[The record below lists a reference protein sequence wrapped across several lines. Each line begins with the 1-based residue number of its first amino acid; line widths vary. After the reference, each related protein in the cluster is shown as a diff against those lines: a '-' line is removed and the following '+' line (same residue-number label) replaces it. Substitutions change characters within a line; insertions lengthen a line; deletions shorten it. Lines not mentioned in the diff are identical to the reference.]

1 MLNENG
7 QSEGIGGEVPRL
19 NHPEKN
25 LTRYQALSEA
35 IRSGL
40 IRTAHDCSEGGLA
53 VAIAEM
59 CIGGRLGAL
68 VDIDGIGSGSIYG
81 RLWGESLGRIIIGV
95 SPHQE
100 EQFFDIME
108 GHELHLLGLVVENN
122 LSIVDGIDDLIEG
135 EVEEMATVWKEALDM
150 TGGVA

>member
-1 MLNENG
+1 
-7 QSEGIGGEVPRL
+7 
-19 NHPEKN
+19 
-25 LTRYQALSEA
+25 
-35 IRSGL
+35 
-40 IRTAHDCSEGGLA
+40 LA

-68 VDIDGIGSGSIYG
+68 IDIDGIGSGSIYG

-122 LSIVDGIDDLIEG
+122 LSIVDGIDDLIDG
-135 EVEEMATVWKEALDM
+135 EIEEMATVWKEALDM
-150 TGGVA
+150 TGGVS